1 MPTPLPADAP
11 QDLGPL
17 IALYN
22 STNGPDWYYN
32 DNWLSD
38 KPLYEWLGVRVDING
53 RVTELNL
60 TTATLNGSLP
70 PELGELDQLK
80 HLWIGPS
87 QLSGVIPREFGR
99 LTQLQSLNLEGNYLT
114 GPIPHEIGML
124 PHLQTLQLARNRLS
138 GEIPPSIMSSESLSF
153 IGLEDNELT
162 GRIPTEFAENSRI
175 GSLRLSR
182 NQLDSEIPAEI
193 GQLRSL
199 YELRLHDN
207 QLTGT
212 IPASIGQL
220 QFLKEF
226 SAYNNQLSGR
236 IPDGLSRLPRLEWLR
251 LDNNQLTGTISER
264 FGYLAQLRGLDIA
277 GNNLSGCVPINLRDI
292 EYNDVYFS
300 NIPLCGEPELA
311 EAVIP
316 PFVRLAISD
325 AATPVQ
331 IRAIEL
337 GAQWI
342 NDFATELGWPTT
354 ENTIIV
360 YVDDMDG
367 LARSYANHVDDC
379 ELPCASSIINHSESA
394 AVAGAAFVNL
404 NTSVN
409 AASEHARRTAQLVFH
424 TMRIEVMGERT
435 SSERNRDPR
444 WLADGLA
451 TLFAELAVADGT
463 GQPRDERRRFIAD
476 WISSWLEPLWN
487 MEDEPLTQ
495 RELRGAAA
503 IDLLAT
509 QVGLKTLIKFCTER
523 TYYEDWRITFE
534 RVFGISVPDFY
545 ELYNQHH
552 RDGYPLQELPNLGNT
567 QWP

>member
-1 MPTPLPADAP
+1 M
-11 QDLGPL
+11 GPL

-22 STNGPDWYYN
+22 STNGPDWYNN

-38 KPLYEWLGVRVDING
+38 KPLYEWFGVRVDING

-60 TTATLNGSLP
+60 ITSSLKGSLP

-99 LTQLQSLNLEGNYLT
+99 LTQLRSLSLEGNDLT

-124 PHLQTLQLARNRLS
+124 PRLQNLRLARNRLS
-138 GEIPPSIMSSESLSF
+138 GEIPPSIMSSETLSY
-153 IGLEDNELT
+153 ISLEDNELT
-162 GRIPTEFAENSRI
+162 GLIPSEFAENSRI
-175 GSLRLSR
+175 GSLRIYG
-182 NQLDSEIPAEI
+182 NQLNSEIPAEI
-193 GQLRSL
+193 GQLQSL
-199 YELRLHDN
+199 YELWLHDN
-207 QLTGT
+207 QLTGM
-212 IPASIGQL
+212 IPSSIGKL

-226 SAYNNQLSGR
+226 SAYNNQLIGQ

-264 FGYLAQLRGLDIA
+264 FGHLEQLRGLYIG
-277 GNNLSGCVPINLRDI
+277 GNNFSGCVPNNLRDL
-292 EYNDVYFS
+292 EYNDVYFA
-300 NIPLCGEPELA
+300 NIPMCGEPERA
-311 EAVIP
+311 EAVVP
-316 PFVRLAISD
+316 PFVKLAISD

-331 IRAIEL
+331 ILAIEL

-342 NDFATELGWPTT
+342 NDFATELGWPASK
-354 ENTIIV
+354 NTITV

-367 LARSYANHVDDC
+367 LARSYAHHVDNC
-379 ELPCASSIINHSESA
+379 ELPCASSIINHSKSA
-394 AVAGAAFVNL
+394 AVAGAVFVSL

-409 AASEHARRTAQLVFH
+409 AAAEHASRTAQLIFH
-424 TMRIEVMGERT
+424 ALRIEVMGERT

-451 TLFAELAVADGT
+451 TLFAELALADGT
-463 GQPRDERRRFIAD
+463 GQPRNVRRRYISD
-476 WISSWLEPLWN
+476 RISSWLEPLWN
-487 MEDEPLTQ
+487 MEDGPLTGWQ
-495 RELRGAAA
+495 PRGAAA

-552 RDGYPLQELPNLGNT
+552 REGYPLRELPNLGNT